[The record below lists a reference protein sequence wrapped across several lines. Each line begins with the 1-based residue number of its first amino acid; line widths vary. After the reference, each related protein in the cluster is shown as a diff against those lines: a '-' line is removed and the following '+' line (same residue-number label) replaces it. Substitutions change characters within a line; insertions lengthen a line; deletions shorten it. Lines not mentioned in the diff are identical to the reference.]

1 MSVLDDR
8 LDEMLRIADQSG
20 LTLDE
25 LVGAIGRADQTIFDT
40 FSERPSRLPRYIQ
53 SKDKP

>member
-8 LDEMLRIADQSG
+8 LDAMMRIADQSG

-25 LVGAIGRADQTIFDT
+25 VVGAIGRADQTIFDT